1 MNRKRT
7 WQICRD
13 NEVIQLFNKVL
24 ERSRALYPTLF
35 ENCIPQLYID
45 SSTTKL
51 GHCDTQYNKTY
62 YSKREL
68 LQDKNLNRI
77 RYRDGVIV
85 LSKYILHDKEKV
97 LDVLVHEF
105 GHFVAPADHHGYLWR
120 TRANNIGQIWNISN
134 TRLDNSGTLKNGV
147 ISQEGNIFEKYVI
160 ECPKCHAQWKRQKM
174 SDFIKHPSD
183 YRCRK
188 CKKTLI
194 RIK

>member
-85 LSKYILHDKEKV
+85 LSKYILHDKEK
-97 LDVLVHEF
+97 
-105 GHFVAPADHHGYLWR
+105 Y
-120 TRANNIGQIWNISN
+120 
-134 TRLDNSGTLKNGV
+134 
-147 ISQEGNIFEKYVI
+147 
-160 ECPKCHAQWKRQKM
+160 
-174 SDFIKHPSD
+174 
-183 YRCRK
+183 
-188 CKKTLI
+188 
-194 RIK
+194 